1 MIMKTQQYFSVEELI
16 AMIDSPNREACQTI
30 LRDNERLFQIAQG
43 SKHNH
48 QAWQGGYFD
57 HVQEIMNIAYQLYHT
72 FDALRPLPYAL
83 SDALLVVFLHDIEKP
98 WKYEL
103 NDQGRLD
110 EIEELRDKEA
120 QHRFRAQKLAEYGI
134 VLTPEQQNGMRYVEG
149 ELKDYSGWERKMN
162 PLAALC
168 HMADVASARI
178 WFDHPLMAD
187 DPWQGAGRFRK

>member
-1 MIMKTQQYFSVEELI
+1 MEMKKYFSIDELLE
-16 AMIDSPNREACQTI
+16 MVDSPNREACQK
-30 LRDNERLFQIAQG
+30 LLGEQRRLFQVVQG

-48 QAWQGGYFD
+48 QAWIGGYQD
-57 HVQEIMNIAYQLYHT
+57 HVQEIMNIAYQFYHLMES
-72 FDALRPLPYAL
+72 LRPLSFSL

-103 NDQGRLD
+103 NNEGQLD
-110 EIEELRDKEA
+110 EIEAMRDKEV
-120 QHRFRAQKLAEYGI
+120 QHQFRAKKMTEYGI
-134 VLTPEQQNGMRYVEG
+134 VLSLEQQNGMRYVEG

-178 WFDHPLMAD
+178 WFDHPLAD
-187 DPWQGAGRFRK
+187 ADAWEGAKRIRN